1 MERTFDFITDTCCGM
16 PQEYIEAHGVTV
28 LPLGYTIAG
37 ETYGGIEGKQLPPRS
52 SPSARRKRL
61 SFQVTAE
68 QAKPSVEASSGR
80 AGHVDRHLFLRAFG
94 DRLLVYDCGQRTDG
108 KSIPRASFYRR
119 FPRRLAWRRHALE
132 YLVKKADAGA
142 SIEEV
147 YAYGDWLRHRIA
159 YLFTVDDLDC
169 LRRGGRISGAVA
181 VVEAPQ
187 IKPAPLTKRRC
198 YRGIVDESARWRR
211 WRTKRR
217 NAPTSRPRSIYISR
231 RLQKTP

>member
-37 ETYGGIEGKQLPPRS
+37 ETYGGIEGKQLPP
-52 SPSARRKRL
+52 KEFYRL
-61 SFQVTAE
+61 LREGNVCHTFQVTAE
-68 QAKPSVEASSGR
+68 QAKPSVEASFKAGRDVVIVTFSSALSGTASSFTIAANELMEKYPAR
-80 AGHVDRHLFLRAFG
+80 KTFIVDSLGGSLG
-94 DRLLVYDCGQRTDG
+94 EGML
-108 KSIPRASFYRR
+108 
-119 FPRRLAWRRHALE
+119 LE

-181 VVEAPQ
+181 VVGKLLK
-187 IKPAPLTKRRC
+187 IKPVCRK
-198 YRGIVDESARWRR
+198 
-211 WRTKRR
+211 K
-217 NAPTSRPRSIYISR
+217 
-231 RLQKTP
+231 Q